1 MNTKSPESA
10 ANIKFPSGKSLDLTH
25 PRVMG
30 ILNVTPDSFSDGGKF
45 MSLESAVTQATRMID
60 EGADIIDIGGESS
73 RPGAEPLDAE
83 QEIHR
88 VVPVIEAI
96 RRRSSVVISIDTY
109 KAVTAR
115 AALSAGADMVNDI
128 SALRLDPDLAGV
140 VAERKVPLVLMHML
154 GEPRTMQ
161 ENPRYVD
168 CIREI
173 SEFFRARIDHAVSM
187 GIDRTKLVLDPGIG
201 FGKRPVD
208 NLDILTRLGEFRS
221 FGLPLL
227 VGASRKSFIGA
238 IDSGATV
245 EQRLGGSIAA
255 AVIAAMNGADMVR
268 VHDVRETVQAIR
280 LFEAVRQR

>member
-1 MNTKSPESA
+1 
-10 ANIKFPSGKSLDLTH
+10 
-25 PRVMG
+25 MG

-45 MSLESAVTQATRMID
+45 MSLESAVAQATRMID

-73 RPGAEPLDAE
+73 RPGAEPLDADR
-83 QEIHR
+83 EIRR
-88 VVPVIEAI
+88 VAPVIEAI
-96 RRRSSVVISIDTY
+96 RRRSSVVISVDTY

-115 AALSAGADMVNDI
+115 AALEAGADMVNDI
-128 SALRLDPDLAGV
+128 SALRLDPDLARV
-140 VAERKVPLVLMHML
+140 IAERKVPLVLMHML

-168 CIREI
+168 CIGEI
-173 SEFFRARIDHAVSM
+173 SEFFRERIAHAVSM
-187 GIDRTKLVLDPGIG
+187 GIDRTKLVVDPGIG

-208 NLDILTRLGEFRS
+208 NLDILTRLGEFTS

-255 AVIAAMNGADMVR
+255 AVIAAMNGADMIR

-280 LFEAVRQR
+280 LVEAVRQR